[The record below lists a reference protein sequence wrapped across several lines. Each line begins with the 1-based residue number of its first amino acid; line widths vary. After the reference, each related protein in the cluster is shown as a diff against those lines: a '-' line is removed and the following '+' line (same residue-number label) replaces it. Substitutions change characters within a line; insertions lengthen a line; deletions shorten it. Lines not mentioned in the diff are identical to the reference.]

1 TVTVGIVAKYLDNAD
16 TYLSVFEALRA
27 AAWWNDVN
35 VDIKWVDAPA
45 LGENGNVEEELKK
58 YDGIIVPGGFGSRGV
73 EGKVRAAQFALK
85 NKLPYLGL
93 CYGLHMAVI
102 AAARTSGLSKANTTE
117 VDPSTPHPVISTM
130 EDQKGKENT
139 GGTMRLGD
147 YDCDLV
153 KGSLAERAYGTRK
166 IVERHRHRYECNP
179 EFVGKYESWGIRAVG
194 TNPLTSLVEVI
205 EGVDHPFFLA
215 SQFHPEFKSRP
226 TRPHPMFDGFIK
238 ALLK

>member
-1 TVTVGIVAKYLDNAD
+1 
-16 TYLSVFEALRA
+16 
-27 AAWWNDVN
+27 
-35 VDIKWVDAPA
+35 VDAPA
-45 LGENGNVEEELKK
+45 VGENGNVGQALSDC
-58 YDGIIVPGGFGSRGV
+58 DGIIVPGGFGSRGV
-73 EGKVRAAQFALK
+73 EGKIHAAQYALEH
-85 NKLPYLGL
+85 KLPYLGL

-102 AAARTSGLSKANTTE
+102 AAARAGGLKGANTTE
-117 VDPSTPHPVISTM
+117 VDPNTPYPVISTM

-147 YDCDLV
+147 YDCDLT
-153 KGSLAERAYGTRK
+153 KGSLAEKIYGTRK

-179 EFVGKYESWGIRAVG
+179 KFVGDYESWGIRAVG
-194 TNPLTSLVEVI
+194 TNPLTGLVEVI
-205 EGVDHPFFLA
+205 EAVDHPFFLS